1 MYLIFVLFQFGARI
15 MLTCSPCLVSPLPQ
29 SSWHKSSWLCFSS
42 PRSGNP
48 EISLSSYQAV
58 RACIL
63 ADCIL
68 ADCILADCSNLSL
81 PLSLPNLCPFV
92 SSLLPLLALSLLFCI
107 FVFACSWCVV
117 SQGCV
122 PWFRCFVHFDFEM
135 CIPVYISTMTWFDPC
150 SIPGAFL

>member
-63 ADCIL
+63 ADC
-68 ADCILADCSNLSL
+68 SNLSL

-107 FVFACSWCVV
+107 FVFACSLCVV

-135 CIPVYISTMTWFDPC
+135 RIPVYISTMTWFDPC